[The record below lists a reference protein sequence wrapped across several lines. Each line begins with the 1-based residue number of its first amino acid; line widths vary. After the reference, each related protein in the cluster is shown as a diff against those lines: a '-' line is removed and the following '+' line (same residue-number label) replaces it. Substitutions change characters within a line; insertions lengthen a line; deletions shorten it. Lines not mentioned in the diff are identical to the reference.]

1 MTLDQLAL
9 NLAEELETIAAS
21 GIGSGAWKYT
31 GRGYGE
37 RSGWPG
43 SSARGARRMNEHVS
57 TFSSFQ
63 PVTWP
68 YQYPARWDFHHRELV
83 PPKALPWFY
92 TCDPM
97 YLLGWLAR
105 FGRENV

>member
-1 MTLDQLAL
+1 
-9 NLAEELETIAAS
+9 
-21 GIGSGAWKYT
+21 
-31 GRGYGE
+31 
-37 RSGWPG
+37 
-43 SSARGARRMNEHVS
+43 MNEHVS

-97 YLLGWLAR
+97 YLLGWLALR
-105 FGRENV
+105 VFAVEAVVAAMFYGSRALP